1 VTGIAVERQFATSL
15 PKLPPEVELAIY
27 RIAQESLTNV
37 ARHAQA
43 RQVVIALEPHA
54 WWVSPMLAG
63 HEEAPDLTQDAD
75 AAVRAFVAETVGEE
89 HDVETA
95 AVQGQQASAA
105 PHRRSKGC
113 RLARRRLARRRRIQ
127 QSPSR
132 FGQPAMR
139 TPCTVPSGHRAT
151 DLRRQRRTKMT
162 RSLAAA
168 DRRHRGDR
176 PRLAGRPRRS
186 RPAAYWGASL
196 NATSSR

>member
-1 VTGIAVERQFATSL
+1 MTGIAVERQFATSL

-63 HEEAPDLTQDAD
+63 REAPDLTEDAD

-89 HDVETA
+89 HDVEIETA

-105 PHRRSKGC
+105 LIDAARDADLLVVGSRGAGGFSSLLLGSVSQQCAHHAPCPVVIVRQISADNDERR
-113 RLARRRLARRRRIQ
+113 
-127 QSPSR
+127 
-132 FGQPAMR
+132 
-139 TPCTVPSGHRAT
+139 
-151 DLRRQRRTKMT
+151 
-162 RSLAAA
+162 
-168 DRRHRGDR
+168 
-176 PRLAGRPRRS
+176 
-186 RPAAYWGASL
+186 
-196 NATSSR
+196 

>member
-63 HEEAPDLTQDAD
+63 HEEAPDLTEDAD

-89 HDVETA
+89 HDVEIET
-95 AVQGQQASAA
+95 VSR

-113 RLARRRLARRRRIQ
+113 RPARRRLARRRRIQ

-151 DLRRQRRTKMT
+151 DLADNDERR
-162 RSLAAA
+162 
-168 DRRHRGDR
+168 
-176 PRLAGRPRRS
+176 
-186 RPAAYWGASL
+186 
-196 NATSSR
+196 

>member
-63 HEEAPDLTQDAD
+63 HEEAPDLTEDAD

-105 PHRRSKGC
+105 
-113 RLARRRLARRRRIQ
+113 LIDAARDADLLVIG
-127 QSPSR
+127 SR
-132 FGQPAMR
+132 GAGGFSSLLLGSSASNAHTM
-139 TPCTVPSGHRAT
+139 HRA
-151 DLRRQRRTKMT
+151 Q
-162 RSLAAA
+162 
-168 DRRHRGDR
+168 
-176 PRLAGRPRRS
+176 
-186 RPAAYWGASL
+186 
-196 NATSSR
+196 